1 MIDEI
6 ITSDWRVTVTH
17 RKRDRMKLQFKLNKE
32 ESQAFKNFM
41 EQTRPNEINED
52 DFIKG
57 IFNLGMQ
64 TLERQI
70 IEKINEEIVE
80 KQKLQDE
87 KEESDGVP
95 EPTKIID

>member
-1 MIDEI
+1 MTEEI
-6 ITSDWRVTVTH
+6 LTSDWRVTVTH

-70 IEKINEEIVE
+70 IEKINEELAE
-80 KQKLQDE
+80 KQKEQE
-87 KEESDGVP
+87 KSDGVP

>member
-1 MIDEI
+1 
-6 ITSDWRVTVTH
+6 
-17 RKRDRMKLQFKLNKE
+17 MKLQFKLNKE

-70 IEKINEEIVE
+70 IEKINEELVE

-95 EPTKIID
+95 EPTKIIE